1 MIEAVNLTKRYP
13 MDISKWKRA
22 IARMKR
28 EKPDRSVP
36 AVDRLNMKVER
47 GEVYGFI
54 GPNGA
59 GKTTTIKMLIGL
71 MPPSSGSATVCGFD
85 VKEEAHRVLGKIGY
99 MPEIPAFY
107 PRVSVLD
114 SLKYCSKLYRI
125 PASRIPTRIDRA
137 LNTVG
142 LSDEKKK
149 KCGKLSFGMKK
160 RLSLAHALIN
170 EPELLILDEPTG
182 GLDPMGK
189 RDFRHLLKELSE
201 RDITIFMSSHLL
213 AEVQKI
219 CTHVGIINKGRLRT
233 SGSMEE
239 LQKKISERAKVR
251 MEIKVMSAAKIPLA
265 MIRQT
270 EGIIDVKVSG
280 NTMTVMASKEGVS
293 SEINGMLVKNDCP
306 VRSIVIEEPEL
317 EDIFFDYTLS

>member
-13 MDISKWKRA
+13 KDIPRLKRA
-22 IARMKR
+22 KARMKG
-28 EKPDRSVP
+28 EKLERSVI
-36 AVDRLNMKVER
+36 AVDGLNMLVER
-47 GEVYGFI
+47 GQVYGFI

-71 MPPSSGSATVCGFD
+71 MPPSSGTATVCGCD
-85 VKEEAHRVLGKIGY
+85 VKEEPQRVLGRIGY

-114 SLKYCSKLYRI
+114 SLKYGSRLYRI
-125 PASRIPTRIDRA
+125 SKSLIPARIDRV

-142 LSDEKKK
+142 LSDERKK

-160 RLSLAHALIN
+160 RLSLAHALLN

-189 RDFRHLLKELSE
+189 RDFRQLLRDLSE
-201 RDITIFMSSHLL
+201 RNITIFMSSHLL

-219 CTHVGIINKGRLRT
+219 CTHVGIINNGRLRT

-251 MEIKVMSAAKIPLA
+251 MEIKVTSALKIPLA
-265 MIRQT
+265 MIRKT
-270 EGIIDVKVSG
+270 DGVINVKVSG
-280 NTMTVMASKEGVS
+280 NTMTVMASREGVS
-293 SEINGMLVKNDCP
+293 SEINSMLVKEDCP
-306 VRSIVIEEPEL
+306 VRSIVIEEPEQ
-317 EDIFFDYTLS
+317 EHIFFDYTRS